1 MSKLSVGILGRS
13 AGSADVDVG
22 VDLRRTV
29 DPIEAGLAA
38 AAIATGT
45 PADGHAR
52 HSECSDGRDGRS
64 SPDHDANDTQLS
76 QSMVCSD
83 SIVSASVGVLSSR

>member
-22 VDLRRTV
+22 V